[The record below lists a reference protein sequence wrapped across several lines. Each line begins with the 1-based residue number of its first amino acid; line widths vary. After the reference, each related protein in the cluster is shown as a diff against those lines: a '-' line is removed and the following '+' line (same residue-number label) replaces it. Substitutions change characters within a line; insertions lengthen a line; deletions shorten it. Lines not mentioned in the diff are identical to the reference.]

1 MYTKINNKIAKTFSK
16 NLIKFRKT
24 NNLSQQELG
33 KLSGIS
39 QRMIAY
45 YEDSPNSI
53 SIEKIENLAKILKIS
68 ISDLFED
75 EVKSDEILNDVDIR
89 WLKKLKQIKNM
100 PDYEQRIIW
109 NHINS
114 TIEKYSLKKQLQE
127 SVK

>member
-1 MYTKINNKIAKTFSK
+1 MNTKINNKAAKTFSK
-16 NLIKFRKT
+16 NLIKFRKI

-33 KLSGIS
+33 KFSGIS

-53 SIEKIENLAKILKIS
+53 SIEKIKILTKILKIS

-75 EVKSDEILNDVDIR
+75 EAKSNEILNDVDIR

-114 TIEKYSLKKQLQE
+114 TIEKYSLKKQLTE
-127 SVK
+127 SKK

>member
-1 MYTKINNKIAKTFSK
+1 MNTKINNKTAKTFSK
-16 NLIKFRKT
+16 NLIKFRKI

-33 KLSGIS
+33 RLSGIS

-53 SIEKIENLAKILKIS
+53 SIEKIKILTKILKIS

-75 EVKSDEILNDVDIR
+75 EAKSNEILNDVDIR

-114 TIEKYSLKKQLQE
+114 TIEKYSLKKQLAE
-127 SVK
+127 SKK